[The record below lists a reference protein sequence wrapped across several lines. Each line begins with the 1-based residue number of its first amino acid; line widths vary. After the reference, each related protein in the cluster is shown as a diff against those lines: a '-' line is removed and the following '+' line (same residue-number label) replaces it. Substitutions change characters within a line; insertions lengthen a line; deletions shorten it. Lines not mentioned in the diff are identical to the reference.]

1 MIFGWIHKSLLPRK
15 FPAIHCLSVACALV
29 ALNKFEFHIL
39 IINYCIFSLSLSLSS
54 PSPWALFRNSN
65 DLLKPETLAY
75 EAALRNEL
83 LGTNIT
89 EIPVST

>member
-1 MIFGWIHKSLLPRK
+1 MKMIFGWIRESLLPQK
-15 FPAIHCLSVACALV
+15 FPAIHCLSVACAFV

-39 IINYCIFSLSLSLSS
+39 MFNYCIFPLSLSS

-65 DLLKPETLAY
+65 DLLKPETLVY
-75 EAALRNEL
+75 QAALRNEL
-83 LGTNIT
+83 LGTNIM

>member
-1 MIFGWIHKSLLPRK
+1 MIFGWIRESLLPRK

-39 IINYCIFSLSLSLSS
+39 MINYCIFSLSLSS

-83 LGTNIT
+83 LDTNIT

>member
-1 MIFGWIHKSLLPRK
+1 MDLRK
-15 FPAIHCLSVACALV
+15 FPAIHCLSVACAFV

-39 IINYCIFSLSLSLSS
+39 MFNYCIFPLSLSSPS

-75 EAALRNEL
+75 QAALRNEL